1 LILANYKASIR
12 ADQFTVTNFS
22 IFNHNTSHCNRKA
35 ERGWWVNQLPPVCT
49 MKEGRKEGRK
59 DGWMDGWMISDHSN
73 SFLLSSSS
81 LANHGG

>member
-1 LILANYKASIR
+1 
-12 ADQFTVTNFS
+12 
-22 IFNHNTSHCNRKA
+22 
-35 ERGWWVNQLPPVCT
+35 